1 MTYSGY
7 DVETQ
12 LTDAMDRDSIKALAE
27 KAASLGPVMYFIDT
41 AGHHLIR
48 LILNIS

>member
-27 KAASLGPVMYFIDT
+27 KAASLGQVMYFIDT
-41 AGHHLIR
+41 AGASPNQQLR
-48 LILNIS
+48 NIS